1 MTKNRIVTWDTD
13 CDITDLVDDL
23 NDAMASVFD
32 GRQCP
37 RMTAVDTGSETYAVI
52 VSSNHITDTDAQK
65 VWDDTMREVGFRRNC
80 FAYSSRMR
88 TRNGSRCKTLHDI
101 SGLLWPAYGV
111 GSVGN

>member
-1 MTKNRIVTWDTD
+1 MTKTRIVTWDTD

-32 GRQCP
+32 GRQFP

-65 VWDDTMREVGFRRNC
+65 VWDDTMREIG
-80 FAYSSRMR
+80 
-88 TRNGSRCKTLHDI
+88 
-101 SGLLWPAYGV
+101 
-111 GSVGN
+111 